1 MERLVMNRFGMIYAD
16 AKKVTARAR
25 ENLGLKPSCEW
36 TKELEDECMR
46 LCSGMKQVSSSQ
58 TSVPEKQP
66 EDTSMST
73 EEYEEE
79 EVEYVE
85 ESDEE

>member
-36 TKELEDECMR
+36 TQELEDECMR
-46 LCSGMKQVSSSQ
+46 LCGGMKPVSSSQ
-58 TSVPEKQP
+58 SVPEKQ